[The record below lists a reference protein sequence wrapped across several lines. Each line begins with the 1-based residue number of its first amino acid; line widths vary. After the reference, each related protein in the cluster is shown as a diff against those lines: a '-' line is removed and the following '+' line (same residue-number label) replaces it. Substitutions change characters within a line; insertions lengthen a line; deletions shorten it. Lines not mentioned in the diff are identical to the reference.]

1 MGEFTHQPID
11 KPLTIKTLQK
21 TMSRNEFGF
30 IDYIKDSFAQ
40 CTNNTGD
47 TGKIGDTRAGE
58 DGRTKGIGDD
68 CAVIPIDRDTKG
80 FTDSDEIL
88 FSTDLLMEGVHF
100 LREESSP
107 EDVGWK
113 AAAVNLS
120 DIAAMGGTPTA
131 TFLSIALPKDAQGE
145 WAERFIS
152 GYAQISKQYNVPLLG
167 GDTTSSLRDIAIN
180 VGVMGKCPA
189 GKALCRDGA
198 RVGDTVFV
206 TGPLGDSAGG
216 LQVILKGVERGAEE
230 AVLVERHKR
239 PVPRVAEGKA
249 LRETGL
255 VGAMMDISDGI
266 ASDLRHI
273 LKASGV
279 GAEVDLARLPIS
291 EELAST
297 CKKYGWDAHEL
308 AAGGGEDFEL
318 LFTAPAEIADMVDFP
333 IYPIGRIVAGSELS
347 WLHKGSQSTFDT
359 TGYKHF

>member
-1 MGEFTHQPID
+1 
-11 KPLTIKTLQK
+11 
-21 TMSRNEFGF
+21 MSKGEFGF
-30 IDYIKDSFAQ
+30 IDYIKEHFAVP
-40 CTNNTGD
+40 G
-47 TGKIGDTRAGE
+47 GISAPAE
-58 DGRTKGIGDD
+58 VKGIGDD
-68 CAVIPIDRDTKG
+68 CAVIPILDGSTVCPSTAEG
-80 FTDSDEIL
+80 FHSKDEIL

-107 EDVGWK
+107 EDIGWK

-145 WAERFIS
+145 WAERFVA
-152 GYAQISKQYNVPLLG
+152 GYAQISKQYGVPLLG

-198 RVGDTVFV
+198 KVGDTVFV
-206 TGPLGDSAGG
+206 SGPLGDSAGG
-216 LQVILKGVERGAEE
+216 LQVILKGVERCAEE
-230 AVLVERHKR
+230 SILVEHHKR
-239 PVPRVAEGKA
+239 PAPRIQEGKA

-279 GAEVDLARLPIS
+279 GAEIDLATLPIS
-291 EELAST
+291 EELAAA
-297 CKKYGWDAHEL
+297 CQKHGWDAYEL

-318 LFTAPAEIADMVDFP
+318 LFTAPAEIANMVNFP
-333 IYPIGRIVAGSELS
+333 IYPIGRIVSGSELS
-347 WLHKGSQSTFDT
+347 WLHEGSKSDFDT